1 MTSRN
6 SSERSTT
13 KEGMG
18 PLVESAKKEVSKL
31 KQLLNEEFECIKT
44 DQLDR
49 LKALHES
56 KNEIL
61 ASISLTKDDFEA
73 TGIEGGNELIS
84 AWSSI
89 IDEINKCKL
98 LHSRN
103 ETLIVRKLDSIRAA
117 LSVIRAGDLDYSF
130 ELYDKRGSLSRN
142 TKTKL
147 KS

>member
-6 SSERSTT
+6 SSEGSTT

-89 IDEINKCKL
+89 IDEINKYHTPRVLLVICGCILYYLNFSSRELKFNWFP
-98 LHSRN
+98 LHS
-103 ETLIVRKLDSIRAA
+103 
-117 LSVIRAGDLDYSF
+117 SF
-130 ELYDKRGSLSRN
+130 FLRGEDEAIW
-142 TKTKL
+142 
-147 KS
+147 